1 MCYLVINKLLYSMN
15 GTNRKIRDF
24 LSEKKKKKD
33 VQILDMVE
41 LLGWKLLRTESIETA
56 ES

>member
-1 MCYLVINKLLYSMN
+1 MN

>member
-1 MCYLVINKLLYSMN
+1 MN

-24 LSEKKKKKD
+24 LSEKKKKKKD